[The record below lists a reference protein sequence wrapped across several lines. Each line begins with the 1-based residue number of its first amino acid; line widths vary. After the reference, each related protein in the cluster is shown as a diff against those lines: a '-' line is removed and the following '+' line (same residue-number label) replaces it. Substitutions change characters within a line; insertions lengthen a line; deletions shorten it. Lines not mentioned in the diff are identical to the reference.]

1 MKRLGVVALI
11 LATAAVGY
19 ATVGDRI
26 VQSGVFGWFSPSRR
40 LPSLKTQELPFRYPA
55 NLWRAGIEGE
65 VLLKVHITQLG
76 EVDSVRLERSSGVPR
91 LDSIAMNGAHQLKYH
106 PATQG
111 ETAVAVWANL
121 PVRFQRSSP
130 PATEE
135 TSQ

>member
-1 MKRLGVVALI
+1 MKRLGVAVLV
-11 LATAAVGY
+11 LATAAVAY

-26 VQSGVFGWFSPSRR
+26 LDGGMFGWFSPSRR

-55 NLWRAGIEGE
+55 NLWRDGIEGE
-65 VLLKVHITQLG
+65 VLLKVHITAIG
-76 EVDSVRLERSSGVPR
+76 DVDSVRLERSSGVAR
-91 LDSIAMNGAHQLKYH
+91 LDSIAIKGARQLKYH

-121 PVRFQRSSP
+121 PVRFQRSTP

-135 TSQ
+135 TDQ